1 MHTRARMLAT
11 SSILVVA
18 LLFAFAL
25 TATAQDKKGAAK
37 VDKVALAEQAATVK
51 MMDDLVAGQPAPT
64 DFTFSW
70 VNHLMKSRDGKAYI
84 PFILS
89 FDKGK
94 PVPAN
99 ASYFV
104 RVVSK
109 AAGGAELAKKLADY
123 KDALEKAQNKAKLNP
138 EDPDLQEAVEKLR
151 ASGPKV
157 EYAFEDLKLAQAVT
171 PMPNGTSRYAGALAV
186 AAGDY
191 DVYVL
196 FKEPT
201 NPKEKKAQP
210 KAGLLK
216 VPLSV
221 PNLFTD
227 DLALSTV
234 FVTNQAEQL
243 KAPPSQDDLNKYPYI
258 FGNLK
263 VTPMLDPL
271 PKFGKK
277 DELSIFFYIYNT
289 GLDKTSGKPD
299 VSVEYNFYRKAD
311 GAEKYFNKTNPQ
323 LMNAT
328 TLPPQFD
335 VKAGHQLLGGQSIP
349 LASFPEGDYRLEI
362 KVTDKVTGKSKVDNA
377 QFSVVPVAG

>member
-1 MHTRARMLAT
+1 MHTRARVLAT

-18 LLFAFAL
+18 SFAFAL
-25 TATAQDKKGAAK
+25 AAGAQDKKGAAK
-37 VDKVALAEQAATVK
+37 VDKAVLAEQAATVK

-64 DFTFSW
+64 DFTFTW

-94 PVPAN
+94 PVPSN

-109 AAGGAELAKKLADY
+109 TAGGAELAKKLADH
-123 KDALEKAQNKAKLNP
+123 KEALEKAQNKAKLNP
-138 EDPDLQEAVEKLR
+138 DDPDLQDAAEKLR

-157 EYAFEDLKLAQAVT
+157 EYAFEDLKLGQAVQA
-171 PMPNGTSRYAGALAV
+171 MPNGTSRYAGALAV

-201 NPKEKKAQP
+201 NPKEKKVQP

-216 VPLSV
+216 TSISV

-227 DLALSTV
+227 DLAVSTV

-243 KAPPSQDDLNKYPYI
+243 KALPSQDELNKYPYI

-263 VTPMLDPL
+263 ITPVLEPN

-277 DELSIFFYIYNT
+277 DEMAIFFYIYNT

-299 VSVEYNFYRKAD
+299 LSVEYNFYRKAD
-311 GAEKYFNKTNPQ
+311 GAEKFFNKTNPQ
-323 LMNAT
+323 VMNAT

-335 VKAGHQLLGGQSIP
+335 VKVGHQLLGGQSIP
-349 LASFPEGDYRLEI
+349 LASFPEGEYRLEI
-362 KVTDKVTGKSKVDNA
+362 KVIDKVTGKTKVESS
-377 QFSVVPVAG
+377 QFTVVPAVG